1 MNSYKVAKKIVLTIK
16 EIYGSSQW
24 HNFCFGFF
32 FLPPDEQ
39 YTVELIQ
46 LTTNLV
52 NKREF
57 ISSFLAGA

>member
-1 MNSYKVAKKIVLTIK
+1 MGQVSGTIFVL
-16 EIYGSSQW
+16 
-24 HNFCFGFF
+24 FF